1 MADLRISELN
11 RLASANLAAG
21 DWVAVADVSA
31 SESRKI
37 SVVDFMDKAV
47 TLLTAET
54 IPSGKILFDVG
65 SIPGGA
71 LVNGAVGSVQIASGG
86 VAASNLA
93 DNSSVTL
100 SATLPAL
107 GAFTGQLALETGTNK
122 TYAWS
127 GSDWIPLKAAGSLNQ
142 LVATTSG
149 PIQLSVSTVGD
160 VATLTVNPVA
170 APSAGIFLAGPASSG
185 GAVSGRQITGSDLP
199 TASSAAKG
207 AVVVNGN
214 GLTVSGDTIAINN
227 SVTPESES
235 YHVVQY
241 SANGLVTAGRAITGG
256 DLPVATAGSLGVVRP
271 GAGLG
276 VDAAGEIAHS
286 NSITASSAAKIS
298 FDSEG
303 HVTGTFTLDETD
315 IPDLPATKLTSGT
328 LATAVLPNNGISGG
342 NLADYSVA
350 QFGGPGSTAGV
361 TVFPTADY
369 ISQLFYEESRGD
381 LYIWSG
387 SSWLPVTITAGEL
400 VFAGIYSASANT
412 ISSLTPAGQSV
423 SGLTVGSALPAADAS
438 NNQYYFVVEDSGTGT
453 GNAPNVALAAPD
465 QLVSDASSW
474 QLLDVSGTITGN
486 TAANITFT
494 SSGNIGSSNVQDAL
508 EEVDSEKLAKSG
520 GTLTGDVIIG
530 SGAAITVGAGAL
542 RFEGSTADD
551 YETTLTA
558 VDPTADRTI
567 TFPNRSGTVITTGD
581 TGTITNAML
590 AGSIAYGKLT
600 LANSVV
606 NADINA
612 SAAIVY
618 SKLTLTNSVV
628 NADINASAAIAY
640 SKLNIAGS
648 VVNADIATGA
658 AIVYSKLNL
667 ANSVTNS
674 DIASGASIV
683 DSKLATISTAGKVS
697 GGAITSGTIGGSTA
711 INTSGTIT
719 TTGTITDGVGSIRR
733 IPQNAKTAAYTL
745 IASDVGKHISI
756 TTGGITVPASVFS
769 IGDNVT
775 IFNNSTSDQTITQGS
790 GVTLR
795 AGGST
800 ATGNRTLA
808 NYGVATILCVAADV
822 FVITGT
828 GIT

>member
-1 MADLRISELN
+1 MADLRISELTP
-11 RLASANLAAG
+11 LASADLAAG
-21 DWVAVADVSA
+21 DWLAVADRSA
-31 SESRKI
+31 SESKKI
-37 SVVDFMDKAV
+37 TANDFLAKAV
-47 TLLTAET
+47 TLISDDT
-54 IPSGKILFDVG
+54 IPSDKILFGTG

-71 LVNGAVGSVQIASGG
+71 LVNGAVGSDQIATGG

-107 GAFTGQLALETGTNK
+107 GTFRGQLAVETGTNK
-122 TYAWS
+122 SYVWD
-127 GSDWIPLKAAGSLNQ
+127 GSQWVAYKAAGSINQ
-142 LVATTSG
+142 LVAGTSG
-149 PIQLSVSTVGD
+149 PIAISVSTVGD
-160 VATLTVNPVA
+160 VATLTVNPQNV
-170 APSAGIFLAGPASSG
+170 PTGGIFLAGPASG
-185 GAVSGRQITGSDLP
+185 GGTVSGRRIAGSDLP
-199 TASSAAKG
+199 TASVTDKG

-214 GLTVSGDTIAINN
+214 GLTLSGDTIAIDN
-227 SVTPESES
+227 SVTPEAAN

-241 SANGLVTAGRAITGG
+241 DANGLITAGRALQGN
-256 DLPVATAGSLGVVRP
+256 DLPAATAVSVGVVSP
-271 GAGLG
+271 GAGLS
-276 VDAAGEIAHS
+276 VDGAGQLSHTNQIVAG
-286 NSITASSAAKIS
+286 TAAKVS

-303 HVTGTFTLDETD
+303 HIISTANLEEGD
-315 IPDLPATKLTSGT
+315 IPNIPASKLTSGT
-328 LATAVLPNNGISGG
+328 LDTTLFPINGIAGTSF
-342 NLADYSVA
+342 ADFSVT
-350 QFGGPGSTAGV
+350 QFGGPGSTAGI
-361 TVFPTADY
+361 TVFPTAEY
-369 ISQLFYEESRGD
+369 RGQFFYEESRGD

-387 SSWLPVTITAGEL
+387 SAWLPVTITAGEL

-412 ISSLTPAGQSV
+412 ISSLTPAGQTISNF
-423 SGLTVGSALPAADAS
+423 TVGSALPAADAA

-465 QLVSDASSW
+465 QIVSDGASW

-494 SSGNIGSSNVQDAL
+494 SSGNIAASNVQAAL

-542 RFEGSTADD
+542 RFEGSTADI
-551 YETTLTA
+551 YETSLAA

-567 TFPNRSGTVITTGD
+567 TFPDRSGTVITT
-581 TGTITNAML
+581 ML
-590 AGSIAYGKLT
+590 AGSIAYSKLSLT
-600 LANSVV
+600 GSIV
-606 NADINA
+606 NADIGA
-612 SAAIVY
+612 SAAIAY
-618 SKLTLTNSVV
+618 SKLNLASSIA
-628 NADINASAAIAY
+628 NADISPTAAIAY

-658 AIVYSKLNL
+658 AIAYSKLNL
-667 ANSVTNS
+667 TGNVTNA

-683 DSKLATISTAGKVS
+683 DTKLATISTAGKVS
-697 GGAITSGTIGGSTA
+697 GSAITSGTIGGSTA

-719 TTGTITDGVGSIRR
+719 TTGTITDGTGSIRR
-733 IPQNAKTAAYTL
+733 IPQNAQTAAYTL
-745 IASDVGKHISI
+745 TTSDVGKHISI

-769 IGDNVT
+769 VGDNVT